1 MPSLPPAIDLHV
13 HEKGGGILV
22 VGLHD
27 LTCDG
32 TRAMKALGPLARGG
46 RHVVAPDLR
55 GHGDSP
61 TPNGPWSIDDIAS
74 DAARVVSS
82 HGGNAILVGQ
92 GLGAAAALAVALG
105 HPGLVAGLVL
115 TGLSPRAEEPE
126 GRERWDRVAGALR
139 ERDREGWALA
149 TEALGGRPDWRGA
162 LSQLSAPALVIA
174 AANDKAMP
182 AAHQRELAVW
192 APRARFLVID
202 SGRDVFTEAPQV
214 LRSAVTR
221 LERLE
226 SLTAVAA

>member
-27 LTCDG
+27 LTGDG
-32 TRAMKALGPLARGG
+32 TRTMTALGPLARGG

-55 GHGDSP
+55 GHGKSP

-74 DAARVVSS
+74 DAARVVSAN
-82 HGGNAILVGQ
+82 GGNAILVGQ

-105 HPGLVAGLVL
+105 HPGLVAGMVL

-126 GRERWDRVAGALR
+126 GRERWERVAHALR
-139 ERDREGWALA
+139 ERDQEGWALA

-162 LSQLSAPALVIA
+162 LAQLSVPTIVIAGAHDKAAPAAQQREIA
-174 AANDKAMP
+174 AWS
-182 AAHQRELAVW
+182 R
-192 APRARFLVID
+192 RTRFEVIET
-202 SGRDVFTEAPQV
+202 GRDVFSEAPQV
-214 LRSAVTR
+214 LRAAVQR

-226 SLTAVAA
+226 SLVAVAA